1 MTRKLIL
8 LFALSVAAVTVG
20 ISTYAQQP
28 PTGTPTDLVAMT
40 EPPIPAPAGF
50 NNKTNGFTDQAE
62 FDKDR
67 EAFEDVETI
76 VPEEK
81 SSASRSQTASN
92 SDETQTKGGL
102 GPVYNATSCVSC
114 HQNPITGSSSQVS
127 ELRAGRRKDP
137 GDPNS
142 DFIEPPGGSLIHQ
155 RAIDSQIQD
164 RVRDIDTVR
173 TLRMSTNTLG
183 NGFVEVIQDR
193 TILDICKEQKSQHP
207 GMEGLP
213 IPVPVAVR
221 VKTVSEEGEPE
232 EFEFV
237 LRLGRFGWK
246 AQEASLLNFSAGA
259 YLNEMGITSPL
270 QPRENTSNGRD
281 VSQFDLVADP
291 EDEAERKPNIKPKK
305 HEDFE
310 RPFGEDVEAFARFMR
325 STKVPPRDFAL
336 SQGEVCK
343 TADDTLAGGEKIFHD
358 LGCAVCHKPRY
369 VTPKAGTVIEP
380 LAKRLASIPGTDFGR
395 DFETDSKKG
404 IVPDALGNKI
414 ICPFSDFMLH
424 NIGTGDGIVQTQHAQ
439 RPARG
444 AGQFLREIE
453 QSPEIQQLRQQ
464 LTPQQEG
471 QSQPPRAAVA
481 DRCDWKQHLLDVQ
494 KFDETGAR
502 VLDQRT
508 ANEIRTAPLWGL
520 RVRPQLLHDGRALTI
535 SEAIRAHRNQADRSG
550 RAFEALERDAKTDA
564 NKAADLQNLLNFLNS
579 L

>member
-50 NNKTNGFTDQAE
+50 NNKTNGFTDQDE

-127 ELRAGRRKDP
+127 ELRAGRRKNP

-155 RAIDSQIQD
+155 RAIDSQIQE

-207 GMEGLP
+207 GMGR
-213 IPVPVAVR
+213 VANSGPCR
-221 VKTVSEEGEPE
+221 
-232 EFEFV
+232 
-237 LRLGRFGWK
+237 
-246 AQEASLLNFSAGA
+246 SAG
-259 YLNEMGITSPL
+259 
-270 QPRENTSNGRD
+270 ENG
-281 VSQFDLVADP
+281 
-291 EDEAERKPNIKPKK
+291 
-305 HEDFE
+305 
-310 RPFGEDVEAFARFMR
+310 
-325 STKVPPRDFAL
+325 
-336 SQGEVCK
+336 
-343 TADDTLAGGEKIFHD
+343 TL
-358 LGCAVCHKPRY
+358 P
-369 VTPKAGTVIEP
+369 
-380 LAKRLASIPGTDFGR
+380 
-395 DFETDSKKG
+395 
-404 IVPDALGNKI
+404 
-414 ICPFSDFMLH
+414 
-424 NIGTGDGIVQTQHAQ
+424 
-439 RPARG
+439 
-444 AGQFLREIE
+444 
-453 QSPEIQQLRQQ
+453 
-464 LTPQQEG
+464 
-471 QSQPPRAAVA
+471 
-481 DRCDWKQHLLDVQ
+481 
-494 KFDETGAR
+494 
-502 VLDQRT
+502 
-508 ANEIRTAPLWGL
+508 
-520 RVRPQLLHDGRALTI
+520 
-535 SEAIRAHRNQADRSG
+535 
-550 RAFEALERDAKTDA
+550 TDA
-564 NKAADLQNLLNFLNS
+564 TSRNS
-579 L
+579 I